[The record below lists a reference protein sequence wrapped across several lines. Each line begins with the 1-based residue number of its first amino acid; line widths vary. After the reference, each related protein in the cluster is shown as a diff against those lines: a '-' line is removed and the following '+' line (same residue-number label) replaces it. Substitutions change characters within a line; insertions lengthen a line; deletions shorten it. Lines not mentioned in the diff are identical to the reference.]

1 MTTCQSRARSKA
13 LVRHHKTRRR
23 LVQEALGHASEYPCA
38 EPTVAISSRHDQI
51 DALLLGQ
58 TNKLVSVGFS
68 HVDAN
73 IGLTFGAV
81 ALQILC
87 DIADP

>member
-1 MTTCQSRARSKA
+1 MTCRTRVHSKA
-13 LVRHHKTRRR
+13 LMRHQETKRS
-23 LVQEALGHASEYPCA
+23 LVQEASRHAAEYPFA
-38 EPTVAISSRHDQI
+38 QSTVAISSRHDQI
-51 DALLLGQ
+51 GALLLGQ

>member
-1 MTTCQSRARSKA
+1 MRHQETKRS
-13 LVRHHKTRRR
+13 
-23 LVQEALGHASEYPCA
+23 LVQEASRHASEYPFA
-38 EPTVAISSRHDQI
+38 EPTVTISSRHDQI
-51 DALLLGQ
+51 GALLLGQ

-73 IGLTFGAV
+73 IGLTLGAV